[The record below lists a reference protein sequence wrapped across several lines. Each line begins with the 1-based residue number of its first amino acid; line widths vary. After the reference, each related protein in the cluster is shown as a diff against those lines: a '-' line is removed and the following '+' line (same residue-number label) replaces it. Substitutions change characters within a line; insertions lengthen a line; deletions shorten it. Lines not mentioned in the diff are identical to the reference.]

1 MRSFIMHSRYKMKP
15 AAIIRGIIN
24 SKEITADLSF
34 KYAQVCSK
42 LLRDQQHAHEGR
54 KIIINILDNWN
65 KLNPC
70 MQEIW
75 ADLIEAAGFYPYL
88 DKEKEKLRFANTAG
102 LIRREF
108 HKSDYLYQ
116 RYFHEEQKI
125 LNDILNSEKNLI
137 VSAPTS
143 FGKSLLIE
151 EIVASKKYKNIVVI
165 QPTLALLGETRK
177 KLNKY
182 KDRYKVIIRTSQA
195 PAEDRG
201 NLFLLTAERVMEYQ
215 DLPHIDFFV
224 IDEFYKLSAKRDDE
238 RCDTLNNAFNLLIT
252 KFKSKF
258 YLLGP
263 NIAGISE
270 GFAEKYN
277 AEFYKTDYSL
287 VDVQEIDIYSQ
298 HKDKFDHPIKY
309 KNYKEAVLFDLLVSL
324 GKEQTIIYCSSPNR
338 VREISGRFVKYLKKK
353 MVVVKDSD
361 LSIVQWIKENV
372 SERWG
377 FIDCLNYQIG
387 LHDGALQKHITSSVI
402 NYFNDGKLKYLFCTS
417 TIIEGVNTS
426 AKNVVYFDE
435 TKGTRDLDYF
445 DYSNIKGRSGRF
457 MIHYVGRVFNFN
469 RPPYKKDIVVDIPFF
484 EQNPVKDEVL
494 IHLEDKDIKDK
505 TSNQYEFIANIP
517 EEEKAIIKRNGLLV
531 KGQKEILD
539 ILKKDINTKYKLIA
553 WSGTPGY
560 RQLEYLFSLAWNHLL
575 KEGETT
581 RPMTLPKLI
590 KVTFDYGFSKSISEL
605 VESNYKYYKGLE
617 RNKRRHSDEL
627 YDEAVSNAFQILR
640 HWFNYKVPKW
650 VNVMHELQ
658 KYVCQ
663 KKGLT
668 PGSYAFY
675 ASQLENDFVRQNLSI
690 LVEYGIPKSAINKL
704 TNKIPD
710 DIHEDDVMKNI
721 KEKNLLSTAK
731 LNRYERER
739 IEENL

>member
-1 MRSFIMHSRYKMKP
+1 MKP
-15 AAIIRGIIN
+15 AAIIKEIIN
-24 SKEITADLSF
+24 SKEISVDLSF
-34 KYAQVCSK
+34 KCAQSCSR
-42 LLRDQQHAHEGR
+42 LLRDHQNAQDGR
-54 KIIINILDNWN
+54 KIIINVLDNWN
-65 KLNPC
+65 KLNTST
-70 MQEIW
+70 QEIW
-75 ADLIEAAGFYPYL
+75 ADLIESAGFYPYL
-88 DKEKEKLRFANTAG
+88 DKEKEKLRFTNTSG
-102 LIRREF
+102 IIRREF

-116 RYFHEEQKI
+116 KYFHEEQKI

-151 EIVASKKYKNIVVI
+151 EVVASKRHKNIVVI
-165 QPTLALLGETRK
+165 QPTLALLDETRK

-182 KDRYKVIIRTSQA
+182 KDRYKIIIRTSQA
-195 PAEDRG
+195 PANDRG
-201 NLFLLTAERVMEYQ
+201 NLFLLTAERVMEYPN
-215 DLPHIDFFV
+215 LPQIDFFV

-238 RCDTLNNAFNLLIT
+238 RCDILNNAFNLLIT
-252 KFKSKF
+252 KFKCKF

-263 NIAGISE
+263 NIGGISE

-287 VDVQEIDIYSQ
+287 VDIQEIDIYSQ
-298 HKDKFDHPIKY
+298 YKDKFDHPRKY
-309 KNYKEAVLFDLLVSL
+309 KDYKEAILFDLLMSL
-324 GKEQTIIYCSSPNR
+324 GQEQTIIYCSSPNR

-353 MVVVKDSD
+353 MGTVKESD

-377 FIDCLNYQIG
+377 FIDCLSYQIG
-387 LHDGALQKHITSSVI
+387 LHDGALQKHITSSII

-469 RPPYKKDIVVDIPFF
+469 HPPYRKDIIVDIPFF

-494 IHLEDKDIKDK
+494 IHLEDNDIKDK
-505 TSNQYEFIANIP
+505 TSSQYKLIANIP
-517 EEEKAIIKRNGLLV
+517 EEEKALIKRNGLLV

-539 ILKKDINTKYKLIA
+539 ILKKEINNHYELIA
-553 WSGTPGY
+553 WTGTPGY
-560 RQLEYLFSLAWNHLL
+560 RQLEYLLSLAWHHLL
-575 KEGETT
+575 KKGETT
-581 RPMTLPKLI
+581 KPMTLPKLV
-590 KVTFDYGFSKSISEL
+590 KVTFDYGKSKSISEL
-605 VESNYKYYKGLE
+605 VENNYKYFKGLE
-617 RNKRRHSDEL
+617 KNKGKNNDEL
-627 YDEAVSNAFQILR
+627 YDAAISDAFQILR
-640 HWFNYKVPKW
+640 HWFHYKVPKW
-650 VNVMHELQ
+650 VNVLHELQ

-663 KKGLT
+663 KNGKNA
-668 PGSYAFY
+668 GSYAFY

-690 LVEYGIPKSAINKL
+690 LVEYGVPKSAIDKL

-710 DIHEDDVMKNI
+710 DLREDDVMKNI
-721 KEKNLLSTAK
+721 REKNLLSTSK
-731 LNRYERER
+731 LNRYEREK

>member
-1 MRSFIMHSRYKMKP
+1 MHSRYKMKP
-15 AAIIRGIIN
+15 AAIIKEIIN
-24 SKEITADLSF
+24 SKKITIDSSF

-42 LLRDQQHAHEGR
+42 LLRDQHNAHDGR
-54 KIIINILDNWN
+54 KIIINILDNWG
-65 KLNPC
+65 KLNSETK
-70 MQEIW
+70 EIW
-75 ADLIEAAGFYPYL
+75 ADLIESAGFYPYL

-108 HKSDYLYQ
+108 HKADYLYQ
-116 RYFHEEQKI
+116 KYFHEEQKI

-165 QPTLALLGETRK
+165 QPTLALLDETRK

-182 KDRYKVIIRTSQA
+182 KDRYKIIIRTSQVA
-195 PAEDRG
+195 AEDKG
-201 NLFLLTAERVMEYQ
+201 NLFLLTAERVMEYHN
-215 DLPHIDFFV
+215 LPHIDFFV

-238 RCDTLNNAFNLLIT
+238 RCDILNNAFNLLIT

-277 AEFYKTDYSL
+277 AEFYKTAYSL
-287 VDVQEIDIYSQ
+287 VDIQEIDIYSQ
-298 HKDKFDHPIKY
+298 NKDKFDHPIKY
-309 KNYKEAVLFDLLVSL
+309 KYYKETVLFDLLVSF
-324 GKEQTIIYCSSPNR
+324 GQEQTIIYCSSPNR
-338 VREISGRFVKYLKKK
+338 VRGISGRFVKYLKKK
-353 MVVVKDSD
+353 IGAVKQSD

-377 FIDCLNYQIG
+377 FINCLSYQIG

-426 AKNVVYFDE
+426 AKNVIYYDA
-435 TKGTRDLDYF
+435 TKGTKDLDYF
-445 DYSNIKGRSGRF
+445 DYSNIKGRSGRL

-469 RPPYKKDIVVDIPFF
+469 HPPYKKDIVVDIPFF
-484 EQNPVKDEVL
+484 EQNPIKDEVL

-505 TSNQYEFIANIP
+505 TSNQYKFIANIP

-531 KGQKEILD
+531 KGQEEILN
-539 ILKKDINTKYKLIA
+539 ILKKDINSQYELIS
-553 WSGTPGY
+553 WTGLPSY
-560 RQLEYLFSLAWNHLL
+560 QQLYYLLSLAWNHLL
-575 KEGETT
+575 KKGETT
-581 RPMTLPKLI
+581 KPMTLPKLI
-590 KVTFDYGFSKSISEL
+590 KVTFDYGNSKSISEL
-605 VESNYKYYKGLE
+605 VKNNYTYYNGLE
-617 RNKRRHSDEL
+617 KNKGRDSDEL
-627 YDEAVSNAFQILR
+627 YDEAVSDAFQILR
-640 HWFNYKVPKW
+640 HWFHYKVPKW

-663 KKGLT
+663 KKGLN

-690 LVEYGIPKSAINKL
+690 LVEYGIPKSAIDKL
-704 TNKIPD
+704 TKIIPN
-710 DIHEDDVMKNI
+710 DIREDDVMKNI
-721 KEKNLLSTAK
+721 KEKNLLVTSG
-731 LNRYERER
+731 LNRYEREK